1 MGNSACTCK
10 RCCPC
15 CPLKNEE
22 RPLSRKRVFKSIY
35 DYPSR
40 TIWDLNLKKG
50 DILEVTGEN
59 EHWLYVRRRTA
70 KGNGSKGFVEEK
82 GYVPKDFIKPLES
95 IEAEPW
101 YFESVKTRIEAKR
114 CLLRPEN
121 KEGAFLIW
129 KCEENNQCYLSV
141 RNGLHA
147 RHYRVKQGENEKHFF
162 LVHHTTFQSLREL
175 IEFYSKNEGG
185 LCAKL
190 HEPCVKLD
198 QPAPLTLS
206 FETKWEVERSSLTKI
221 KKLGSGEF
229 AEVWQGLWNNTTEV
243 AIKEFRDVNYSNIKT
258 EIDIMKELHHE
269 RLLKLYAV
277 CTNSQP
283 MCLVTELMKNGS
295 LKKFLISHKEKQDLE
310 FSLMMDF
317 AVQITEGMMYIENKI
332 VHRDLRAENILLTDM
347 QCCKIADFGLAE
359 INLAGSHR
367 ISSDIKVPVKWM
379 APEIFDNKAYTSK
392 SDVWSF
398 GILLTEIVTYGDDP
412 YPGMDKMTCVR
423 SIQGGERMERP
434 AGCPEALYDIML
446 LCWRSNPEERPTFT
460 ELREK
465 LMALINEPDS
475 ELE

>member
-22 RPLSRKRVFKSIY
+22 RPLSRKRVYKSIC

-129 KCEENNQCYLSV
+129 KCEENNQYYLSV

-206 FETKWEVERSSLTKI
+206 FETKWEVDRSSLTKI

-277 CTNSQP
+277 CINSQP

-317 AVQITEGMMYIENKI
+317 AVQ
-332 VHRDLRAENILLTDM
+332 
-347 QCCKIADFGLAE
+347 
-359 INLAGSHR
+359 
-367 ISSDIKVPVKWM
+367 
-379 APEIFDNKAYTSK
+379 
-392 SDVWSF
+392 
-398 GILLTEIVTYGDDP
+398 VT
-412 YPGMDKMTCVR
+412 
-423 SIQGGERMERP
+423 
-434 AGCPEALYDIML
+434 
-446 LCWRSNPEERPTFT
+446 
-460 ELREK
+460 
-465 LMALINEPDS
+465 
-475 ELE
+475 

>member
-15 CPLKNEE
+15 CPPKNEE
-22 RPLSRKRVFKSIY
+22 RKKVYKSIY

-40 TIWDLNLKKG
+40 TIWDLNLTKG

-70 KGNGSKGFVEEK
+70 KANGSKDFVEEK
-82 GYVPKDFIKPLES
+82 GYVPKDFIKPLGS
-95 IEAEPW
+95 VEAELW
-101 YFESVKTRIEAKR
+101 YFESVKACIEAKR

-129 KCEENNQCYLSV
+129 KCEENNQYYLSV

-147 RHYRVKQGENEKHFF
+147 RHYRVKQGENDKNFF
-162 LVHHTTFQSLREL
+162 LVHHKIFQNLPDL
-175 IEFYSKNEGG
+175 IKFYSENESG

-190 HEPCVKLD
+190 QEPCVKLD

-206 FETKWEVERSSLTKI
+206 FETKWEVDRSSLKKI
-221 KKLGSGEF
+221 KKVGSGEF

-243 AIKEFRDVNYSNIKT
+243 AIKEFKDVNYSSIKT

-295 LKKFLISHKEKQDLE
+295 LKKFLINHKHKQDLE
-310 FSLMMDF
+310 FSIMMDF

-359 INLAGSHR
+359 INLPGSHR

-379 APEIFDNKAYTSK
+379 APEIFENKAYTSK

-412 YPGMDKMTCVR
+412 YPGMDKKTCVQ
-423 SIQGGERMERP
+423 SIQRGERMERP
-434 AGCPEALYDIML
+434 AGCPEALYEIML
-446 LCWRSNPEERPTFT
+446 RCWRSNPEERPTFT
-460 ELREK
+460 ELRGK

>member
-15 CPLKNEE
+15 CPPNNEE
-22 RPLSRKRVFKSIY
+22 QSLSRKRVFRSINN
-35 DYPSR
+35 YPSR
-40 TIWDLNLKKG
+40 TIWDLELKKG

-70 KGNGSKGFVEEK
+70 KANGSKYFVEEK
-82 GYVPKDFIKPLES
+82 GYVPRDFIKPLDS
-95 IEAEPW
+95 VEAEPW
-101 YFESVKTRIEAKR
+101 FFESVKTRIDAR
-114 CLLRPEN
+114 CRLQRPEN

-129 KCEENNQCYLSV
+129 KCNENNLYYLSV
-141 RNGLHA
+141 WSGLHA
-147 RHYRVKQGENEKHFF
+147 RHYRVKQGENDKQFF
-162 LVHHTTFQSLREL
+162 LVHHKTFQTLCEL
-175 IEFYSKNEGG
+175 IEFYSENKSG

-206 FETKWEVERSSLTKI
+206 FETKWEVDRSSLTKI
-221 KKLGSGEF
+221 KKVGSGEF

-243 AIKEFRDVNYSNIKT
+243 AIKEFKDVNYSNIKT
-258 EIDIMKELHHE
+258 EINIMKELHHE

-277 CTNSQP
+277 CTNSEP

-310 FSLMMDF
+310 FSVMMDF
-317 AVQITEGMMYIENKI
+317 AVQITEGMIYIENKI

-359 INLAGSHR
+359 INLAGSNR
-367 ISSDIKVPVKWM
+367 ISSDIKIPVKWI
-379 APEIFDNKAYTSK
+379 APEIFENKAYTSK

-412 YPGMDKMTCVR
+412 YPGMEKMACVR
-423 SIQGGERMERP
+423 SIQRGERMERP

-446 LCWRSNPEERPTFT
+446 QCWRPNPEERPTFT

-465 LMALINEPDS
+465 LLALIHEPDS